1 MILKMKPAT
10 IKKYEIKEESEIDG
24 VFGTVTCNNKEIGI
38 KDKIQWPQVKEYFS
52 KDLMWPIK

>member
-38 KDKIQWPQVKEYFS
+38 KDKIQ
-52 KDLMWPIK
+52 